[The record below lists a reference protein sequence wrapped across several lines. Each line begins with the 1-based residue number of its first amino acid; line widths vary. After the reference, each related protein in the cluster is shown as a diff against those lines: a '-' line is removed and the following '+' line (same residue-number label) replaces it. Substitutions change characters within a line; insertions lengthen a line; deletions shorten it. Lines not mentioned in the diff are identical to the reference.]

1 MSSKY
6 LRQITSWV
14 VKILK
19 KTANHHH
26 VAILVFYDVGLSFWW
41 VLFYEFFTSDA
52 TWNDSTKHFCV
63 TKYFTPLVNH
73 QGQGHRILLYFF
85 TIWNY
90 VLYRQSNRIRRVL
103 FTVNNLTFF
112 LLLSCCSLLTWWMIC
127 TAVSSVDC
135 FCEGDLGIG
144 LLLQNYVCT
153 YFLRNVQSSK

>member
-85 TIWNY
+85 LQFEITYCTGSQIVYDVCYLRLIIW
-90 VLYRQSNRIRRVL
+90 R
-103 FTVNNLTFF
+103 FF
-112 LLLSCCSLLTWWMIC
+112 FCSLLSWWMIR
-127 TAVSSVDC
+127 TAVASVE
-135 FCEGDLGIG
+135 F
-144 LLLQNYVCT
+144 
-153 YFLRNVQSSK
+153 